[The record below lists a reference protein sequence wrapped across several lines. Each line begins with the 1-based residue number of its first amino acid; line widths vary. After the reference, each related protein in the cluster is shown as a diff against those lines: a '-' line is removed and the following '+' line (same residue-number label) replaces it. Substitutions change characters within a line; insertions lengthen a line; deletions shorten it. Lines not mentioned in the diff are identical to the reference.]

1 MNDEFDDAALD
12 KLLRA
17 ADPLAPGDLPSDADT
32 DAALRR
38 LVAGAPAPG
47 SGPGRGKRRR
57 EVAGSLR
64 SLRPRVLAS
73 LTGCAAVIATAVA
86 VLLGSGGAPAY
97 AVTRNSDGTVS
108 VKLMSIAGVD
118 GANHALASLGVRARF
133 VQVLATAR
141 YVAQT
146 QPCKGLPAG
155 AERTI
160 TINPASIPQGRLE
173 ALAVDHAAQVRFYA
187 AVPAGSLSAVAARVH
202 AMALAS
208 GKAYQ
213 RHFQVVPPG
222 TGIYGTGNSGTG
234 DSGSGN
240 SGTGNSGAQ
249 TPVGNSGTGNS
260 GSGNSGTGNSG
271 TGQTIQLHIH
281 PGPRLVTIYCGRAG
295 APPAAGNSG
304 TGNSGNTGTG
314 NSGTGNTGTGKS
326 GTGNTG
332 TGNSGS

>member
-1 MNDEFDDAALD
+1 
-12 KLLRA
+12 
-17 ADPLAPGDLPSDADT
+17 
-32 DAALRR
+32 
-38 LVAGAPAPG
+38 
-47 SGPGRGKRRR
+47 
-57 EVAGSLR
+57 
-64 SLRPRVLAS
+64 VLAS
-73 LTGCAAVIATAVA
+73 LTGAAAVIATAVA
-86 VLLGSGGAPAY
+86 VLVAVSGAAPAY

-108 VKLMSIAGVD
+108 VKLMSITGVD

-141 YVAQT
+141 YVAQA

-155 AERTI
+155 AVRTI
-160 TINPASIPQGRLE
+160 TINPASIPQGRME
-173 ALAVDHAAQVRFYA
+173 ALAVDHAAQVRFYT

-213 RHFQVVPPG
+213 PHFQVVPPG

-234 DSGSGN
+234 NSGS
-240 SGTGNSGAQ
+240 
-249 TPVGNSGTGNS
+249 GNSGTGNS

-271 TGQTIQLHIH
+271 SGNSGTGNSGSGNSGTGNSGAGQTIQLPIH

-295 APPAAGNSG
+295 AAPAAGNSG
-304 TGNSGNTGTG
+304 TGNSGTSGTG
-314 NSGTGNTGTGKS
+314 NSGTGNS
-326 GTGNTG
+326 G